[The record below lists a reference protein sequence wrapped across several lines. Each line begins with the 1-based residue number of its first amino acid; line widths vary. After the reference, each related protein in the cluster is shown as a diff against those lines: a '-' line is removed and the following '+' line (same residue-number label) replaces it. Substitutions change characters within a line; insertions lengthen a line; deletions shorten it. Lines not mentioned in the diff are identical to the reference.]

1 MRCQKCTLI
10 NEPEAFTCKSC
21 GMSLRPTHT
30 PASYSPVSQNNGK
43 GLKQGLAITSLVLG
57 IVSVPLFCAG
67 FLLAIPGIIT
77 GIIALVKISKEPA
90 IYGGKGMAIGGIAT
104 GAFSLVFMIPIMAAI
119 AIPNMLAARKSANEF
134 AALGRLRT
142 IASAQVTYAENANK
156 YGTIKEL
163 IAANLLDTSY
173 DQTVITGY
181 KLTLTVTGDNSYEA
195 VMTPETTSSGGR
207 SFYISEDGVVHFS
220 TVPGKVADD
229 TDPVLAPS
237 GKR

>member
-30 PASYSPVSQNNGK
+30 PPSFSSVSQNNGK

-77 GIIALVKISKEPA
+77 G
-90 IYGGKGMAIGGIAT
+90 
-104 GAFSLVFMIPIMAAI
+104 
-119 AIPNMLAARKSANEF
+119 
-134 AALGRLRT
+134 
-142 IASAQVTYAENANK
+142 
-156 YGTIKEL
+156 
-163 IAANLLDTSY
+163 
-173 DQTVITGY
+173 Y
-181 KLTLTVTGDNSYEA
+181 KLTLTVTGDDSYES
-195 VMTPETTSSGGR
+195 VMTPETTSSGGC
-207 SFYISEDGVVHFS
+207 SFFISEDGVVHFS

-229 TDPVLAPS
+229 TDPVLTPS